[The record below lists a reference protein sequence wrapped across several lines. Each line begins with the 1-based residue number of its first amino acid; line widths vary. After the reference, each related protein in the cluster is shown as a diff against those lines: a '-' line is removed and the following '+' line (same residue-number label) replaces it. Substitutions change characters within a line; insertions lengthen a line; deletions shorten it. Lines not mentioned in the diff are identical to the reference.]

1 MQKKL
6 KPFQEDYFKWKW
18 LIIYLTFQLD
28 FNINYTQNDPI
39 TLAYEAV
46 FLHFVYVHYS
56 RSDFPVK
63 LFESSPEPSQ

>member
-39 TLAYEAV
+39 TLTYEAV
-46 FLHFVYVHYS
+46 SLHFASVHS
-56 RSDFPVK
+56 IRSDSLVK
-63 LFESSPEPSQ
+63 LFESCPKPSQ